1 MKHVRTAI
9 QAHLAVIG
17 SMDTVF
23 SDVRM
28 EGNLNALASLFG
40 FVLFCF
46 NFFFLLWFFNIKIAF
61 LSGMYYS
68 VVYIQ
73 FINEIYIDT

>member
-40 FVLFCF
+40 FLTFKLHFC
-46 NFFFLLWFFNIKIAF
+46 LECII
-61 LSGMYYS
+61 
-68 VVYIQ
+68 V
-73 FINEIYIDT
+73 